1 MPSSLLITILCDS
14 LSWFVTVARLKER
27 SAGWGTRMA
36 LAWARQGV
44 TRTKR
49 RRERKKSV
57 LRSARKLV
65 ISWNE
70 IFFSR
75 VSFVAGSDRPR
86 SPRDSSFAGGTIDGS
101 AISKLPII
109 REIARLASLC
119 LPDGSAVTSDKGDLR
134 SSYFQLITAIHYGEG
149 RRTRVCVR
157 VRTYDAQCWN
167 LLRGVFKNLAI
178 SRDTFY
184 KWNKIINL
192 YFNKVLNGQLFGIS
206 LKSFPY
212 IIRIECIETFKS
224 MKRRKKKKTSIDI
237 PCIPTFNKIIFN
249 TQQIFLSPSSPL
261 PKLTIT
267 SESRGDTPLQQNL
280 YTYTRAHT
288 HLSPCRSWPPHWSIL
303 SR

>member
-109 REIARLASLC
+109 REIGQLASLC
-119 LPDGSAVTSDKGDLR
+119 LLDGSAVTSDKGDLR

-149 RRTRVCVR
+149 RRTRACVCVR

-167 LLRGVFKNLAI
+167 LLRDVFKNLAI

-184 KWNKIINL
+184 K
-192 YFNKVLNGQLFGIS
+192 
-206 LKSFPY
+206 
-212 IIRIECIETFKS
+212 
-224 MKRRKKKKTSIDI
+224 
-237 PCIPTFNKIIFN
+237 
-249 TQQIFLSPSSPL
+249 
-261 PKLTIT
+261 
-267 SESRGDTPLQQNL
+267 
-280 YTYTRAHT
+280 
-288 HLSPCRSWPPHWSIL
+288 
-303 SR
+303 